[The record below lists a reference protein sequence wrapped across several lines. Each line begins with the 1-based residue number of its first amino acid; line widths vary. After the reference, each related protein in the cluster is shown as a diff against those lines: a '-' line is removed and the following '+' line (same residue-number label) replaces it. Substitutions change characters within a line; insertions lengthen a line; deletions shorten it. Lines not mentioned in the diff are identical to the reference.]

1 MKLKKILLTGML
13 ALIMIGLLS
22 SCGKESSKTEEDT
35 DKTLNL
41 LVEGGGPAFKVANQT
56 AKEFEKATGYKVNI
70 DSVPYSGVYDK
81 LKAEIDSKKATH
93 DVAIIDVL
101 WLPSLAKGLEPVD
114 QVLNEAQM
122 ADFLPQ
128 LSDSATLK
136 DQLLGLPTWTNS
148 KILLYRKDW
157 FEDSTN
163 KNDFKKQYGYDLKVP
178 STWKEYKDAAEFFTK
193 DNVYGTSVF
202 GQTGGDSVSSWL
214 DHATQ
219 AGAEGLVE
227 NDQGKVVLDS
237 QPYVDSLKFLQK
249 IVKDKSVPEDY
260 LSIASS
266 ETAELFNN
274 GNLAMQIA
282 WGHFYL
288 SSNEALPGKVGA
300 APMIAGSSG
309 VGSVPGPWYQVVLKD
324 SKQQKIAKEYL
335 KFMYEKNELYM
346 ETLGVAARKSV
357 FEKFA
362 DNPKYAHVQAIQT
375 TLNGPQ
381 TQNRPQLG
389 KWSFIENEVLSPM
402 LQRVLRGEDA
412 EKELKK
418 AQKEI
423 EEVLAE

>member
-22 SCGKESSKTEEDT
+22 SCGTESNKTEGDT
-35 DKTLNL
+35 DNTLNL
-41 LVEGGGPAFKVANQT
+41 LVEGGGPAFKVANKT
-56 AKEFEKATGYKVNI
+56 AKEFEEATGYKVNI

-128 LSDSATLK
+128 LSESATFK
-136 DQLLGLPTWTNS
+136 GQLLGLPTWTNS

-157 FEDSTN
+157 FEDPTN
-163 KNDFKKQYGYDLKVP
+163 KMEFKKLYGYELKVP
-178 STWKEYKDAAEFFTK
+178 STWKEYADAAAFFTK
-193 DNVYGTSVF
+193 DHVYGTSVF

-219 AGAEGLVE
+219 AGAQGLVA

-249 IVKDKSVPEDY
+249 IIKDKSVPEDY

-274 GNLAMQIA
+274 GSLAMQIA

-309 VGSVPGPWYQVVLKD
+309 IGSVPGPWYQVILKE
-324 SKQQKIAKEYL
+324 SKKQKIAKEYL

-375 TLNGPQ
+375 TLNGRQ